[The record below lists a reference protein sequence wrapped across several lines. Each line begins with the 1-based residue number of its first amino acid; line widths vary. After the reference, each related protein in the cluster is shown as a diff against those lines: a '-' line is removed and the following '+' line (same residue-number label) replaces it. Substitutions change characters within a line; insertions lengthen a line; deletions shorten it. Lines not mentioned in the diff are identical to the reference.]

1 MTVKELTAEF
11 PKDTYLKTLN
21 PNARVIVDNAGVWWT
36 AELSGR
42 LDENG
47 KSEVIF
53 TQIGTLL
60 TNG

>member
-1 MTVKELTAEF
+1 MTVRELTIEF
-11 PKDTYLKTLN
+11 PQDPHLQTLN
-21 PNARVIVDNAGVWWT
+21 PNARVIVDKTGVWWT

-42 LDENG
+42 LDKNG

-53 TQIGTLL
+53 TEIGRLV